1 MIVFSQVLYNGQNH
15 YNQSSGLFVCQ
26 IPGVYEF
33 QFSVIGNRILGTVTL
48 KKNDVVQLTSE
59 TINISTRSLA
69 EGKVILNL
77 QNGDRVWI
85 EASRG
90 ANSIGRSSYF
100 SGHILFPV

>member
-15 YNQSSGLFVCQ
+15 YNQNSGLFVCQ

-33 QFSVIGNRILGTVTL
+33 QFTVIGNRNLGTVTL
-48 KKNDVVQLTSE
+48 KKNDVVQLTPE
-59 TINISTRSLA
+59 IIIISARSLA
-69 EGKVILNL
+69 EGKVVLSL
-77 QNGDRVWI
+77 QSGDRVWI

-90 ANSIGRSSYF
+90 ANGISRSSYF

>member
-1 MIVFSQVLYNGQNH
+1 MIVFSRVLYNGQNH
-15 YNQSSGLFVCQ
+15 YNQKSGLFLCQ

-33 QFSVIGNRILGTVTL
+33 QFSCTGTRTLGTVTL
-48 KKNDVVQLTSE
+48 QKNNAVQLTAE
-59 TINISTRSLA
+59 TINLNTRSLA

-77 QNGDRVWI
+77 QIGDRVWI

-90 ANSIGRSSYF
+90 ANGIGSSSYF